1 MSNCGY
7 FKIHKG
13 KVSCT
18 HPTYSDTYERY
29 SKNLNDRCKICR
41 KECGGI
47 YPSQLP
53 KADQTGWEYDVV
65 VVHGSNLNGYLVEVL
80 RSWREGD
87 EVKYVR

>member
-29 SKNLNDRCKICR
+29 SKNLNDRCKNMQKRMWWNI
-41 KECGGI
+41 
-47 YPSQLP
+47 SQSI
-53 KADQTGWEYDVV
+53 T
-65 VVHGSNLNGYLVEVL
+65 
-80 RSWREGD
+80 
-87 EVKYVR
+87 